1 VAGWGFG
8 SDGHQIMSNREAIK
22 APIPFGHAYDRL
34 GGCKALQQKLAS
46 ALCETSLDHKPPG
59 YLRSFE
65 ETARKLLALI
75 HHAQGSSR
83 LEAGIL
89 DLELLA
95 LDIAE
100 NVEQM
105 AAAPRQ
111 GIHSRSVP
119 ILLIEDTPEVRL
131 TIAEFLDDTPYKIDL
146 ADNGASG
153 LQKVFTGNYQL
164 VLMDLH
170 MPVMNGLTATRLLRL
185 WERETGRPPMPIV
198 LLMNRVTRNNPKNK
212 ERMAKEA
219 GYTTR
224 LLKPI
229 HKAKLLETLD
239 SLTAELIP
247 GPLAAT
253 AGHQS
258 ESDGPVESPR

>member
-1 VAGWGFG
+1 
-8 SDGHQIMSNREAIK
+8 M
-22 APIPFGHAYDRL
+22 
-34 GGCKALQQKLAS
+34 QQ
-46 ALCETSLDHKPPG
+46 
-59 YLRSFE
+59 
-65 ETARKLLALI
+65 AR
-75 HHAQGSSR
+75 GSSR

-105 AAAPRQ
+105 APGPRQ
-111 GIHSRSVP
+111 GVHSRSVP
-119 ILLIEDTPEVRL
+119 ILLIEDTAEVRL
-131 TIAEFLDDTPYKIDL
+131 TIAGFLEDTPYKIDL

-153 LQKVFTGNYQL
+153 IQKVFTGNYEL

-170 MPVMNGLTATRLLRL
+170 MPVMNGLTATRVLRV

-198 LLMNRVTRNNPKNK
+198 LLMSRSLRNK
-212 ERMAKEA
+212 ERSGREA

-224 LLKPI
+224 LFKPI

-239 SLTAELIP
+239 SLTAELTP
-247 GPLAAT
+247 CPLAAT
-253 AGHQS
+253 ASRHG
-258 ESDGPVESPR
+258 ESDGPVESLR